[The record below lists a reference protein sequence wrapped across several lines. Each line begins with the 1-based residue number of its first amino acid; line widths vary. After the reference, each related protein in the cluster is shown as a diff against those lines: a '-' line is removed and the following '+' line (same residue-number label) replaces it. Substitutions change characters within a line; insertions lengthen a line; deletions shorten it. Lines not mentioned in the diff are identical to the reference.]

1 MNINKIIIEKY
12 GDLRFDPIIFN
23 EGFNLVY
30 AKNGVGKTSLVKAIF
45 LTLFGKSPPF
55 FDYYGKKINESGRIE
70 VDLELNLNDTIHTFS
85 LEKISNT
92 IPKKTKELFEH
103 SEHLKY
109 AASNYF
115 ITDNSMVRD
124 ISNSINFDQN
134 GQQQLQQ
141 LISSAS
147 SGNDLI
153 DKSLKTHLKR
163 ITDLIKFGAS
173 GKINKSLLVELNKDL
188 NNKLGEI
195 KNAKNQYKEAPD
207 FDAGTIEELQN
218 KIKLLDSQYEELNSK
233 RTTLEVKEQW
243 IKSFAE
249 VSKNF
254 DIKILNNFSLK
265 KYKNISFKKL
275 VDDLKSI
282 EANEDNYSENLE
294 KLAED
299 SSKLKEISKDKKEED
314 LVQVNIQSLEIQYDD
329 IKKVEGEIV
338 SLKKDVN
345 AKVGLFEKMNKDL
358 NFFSK
363 PLFQFISKNQLTKSK
378 KTKISDFNQ
387 NYFENNKDLKKT
399 QLEISEL
406 QKTIKK
412 QQENKNTIDIEAI
425 IDDVNSRFEQNK
437 DYLTKILSKDLTKTD
452 LNKLIL
458 GYELK

>member
-1 MNINKIIIEKY
+1 
-12 GDLRFDPIIFN
+12 
-23 EGFNLVY
+23 
-30 AKNGVGKTSLVKAIF
+30 
-45 LTLFGKSPPF
+45 
-55 FDYYGKKINESGRIE
+55 
-70 VDLELNLNDTIHTFS
+70 
-85 LEKISNT
+85 
-92 IPKKTKELFEH
+92 
-103 SEHLKY
+103 
-109 AASNYF
+109 
-115 ITDNSMVRD
+115 MVRD

-134 GQQQLQQ
+134 GQHQLQQ

-147 SGNDLI
+147 SENDLI

-265 KYKNISFKKL
+265 KYKNVSFKKL
-275 VDDLKSI
+275 VDDIKSI

-299 SSKLKEISKDKKEED
+299 SKLKEISKDKKEED

-358 NFFSK
+358 NLLVN
-363 PLFQFISKNQLTKSK
+363 PYFQFISKNQLTKSK
-378 KTKISDFNQ
+378 KTKISDFNK
-387 NYFENNKDLKKT
+387 NYFENNKDLKKI
-399 QLEISEL
+399 QLEISKL

-452 LNKLIL
+452 LNKLKKEIIDNEKAAL
-458 GYELK
+458 SNFKSVNKNLDAIAEHKSTLNSFKKLEKKKEVIEGQIETLEADIKQFSKESKIPYKIITSEEVNLH